1 MKGLLLI
8 SWLFISLCSFSQN
21 TINTSYA
28 GVTFKVQIGAFSKS
42 KPQIFDDID
51 SLSTYVMP
59 NSLTKYLSGGFKTY
73 EEALSHKKELL
84 EKNYL
89 GTFIV
94 CFKEG
99 MIIPISSLN
108 ISVNQTMVHLL
119 NDIKVVSEEL
129 KKEAFLNNQDAIDR
143 IEYKSKRYKN
153 LDPSI
158 MFYRVQIGSYKK
170 EVPLEVMEKFNQLKD
185 LIFMYEGN
193 KGDTIYTTGKFRDS
207 NQAYEHLKDL
217 ESIQFKGL
225 KIVGIH
231 DKQVIPYSVSKKLL
245 QND

>member
-1 MKGLLLI
+1 MKGAFFTSHLLLSI
-8 SWLFISLCSFSQN
+8 FCFSQSSEN
-21 TINTSYA
+21 TYHT

-59 NSLTKYLSGGFKTY
+59 NSLTKYLSGEFKTY
-73 EEALSHKKELL
+73 EEALNHKKELL
-84 EKNYL
+84 DKRYL

-108 ISVNQTMVHLL
+108 IRVNQTMVHLL
-119 NDIKVVSEEL
+119 NDIKVVSDEL
-129 KKEAFLNNQDAIDR
+129 KKEAFLNNQNAIDR
-143 IEYKSKRYKN
+143 IEHKSKRYNQLNPK
-153 LDPSI
+153 I
-158 MFYRVQIGSYKK
+158 MFYRIQIGSYKK

-193 KGDTIYTTGKFRDS
+193 KGEITYTTGKFQNSD
-207 NQAYEHLKDL
+207 QAYEHLKSL

-225 KIVGIH
+225 QIIGIH
-231 DKQVIPYSVSKKLL
+231 DKQVIPYSVSKKLMKK
-245 QND
+245 